1 VVYPNPAAVDASV
14 DVVFNLGSASA
25 VAARIVDM
33 NGREIKAFDSKT
45 FGVGQQVLNL
55 STEGL
60 SKGMYM
66 VVLESTSGKATSML
80 NIQ

>member
-1 VVYPNPAAVDASV
+1 
-14 DVVFNLGSASA
+14 
-25 VAARIVDM
+25 M